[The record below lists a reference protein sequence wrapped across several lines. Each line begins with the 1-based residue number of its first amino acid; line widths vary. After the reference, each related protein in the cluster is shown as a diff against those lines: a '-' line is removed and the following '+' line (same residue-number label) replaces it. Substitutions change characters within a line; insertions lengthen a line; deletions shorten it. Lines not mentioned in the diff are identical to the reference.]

1 MFVGLLIYVCWF
13 LFFCIRAYIAN
24 SLNKF
29 PNYIEKKVKTDIV
42 IEDLLR
48 IRNQIYHKTLI
59 KLKFETTDEEV
70 YYGKYICDPLYFN
83 TYLKS
88 QLCRKLDVDISVW
101 HNKNNERYFID
112 VPSVMR
118 DIAGV
123 ERRNY
128 VTDLLKGQ
136 STKVNPILVI
146 LLILLLI
153 NMLLVIINFVDYNFK
168 NVLLLVCIFG
178 VIVFAFYLTAK
189 K

>member
-1 MFVGLLIYVCWF
+1 
-13 LFFCIRAYIAN
+13 
-24 SLNKF
+24 
-29 PNYIEKKVKTDIV
+29 
-42 IEDLLR
+42 
-48 IRNQIYHKTLI
+48 
-59 KLKFETTDEEV
+59 
-70 YYGKYICDPLYFN
+70 
-83 TYLKS
+83 
-88 QLCRKLDVDISVW
+88 
-101 HNKNNERYFID
+101 
-112 VPSVMR
+112 MR